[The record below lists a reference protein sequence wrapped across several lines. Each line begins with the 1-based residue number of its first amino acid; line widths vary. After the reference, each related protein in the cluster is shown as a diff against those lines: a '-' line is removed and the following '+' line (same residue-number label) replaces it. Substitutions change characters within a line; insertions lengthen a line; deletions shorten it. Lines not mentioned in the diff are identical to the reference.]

1 MATKRGVPVHVLY
14 EDICGIPQ
22 LFAASFPLAPLIA
35 LIIILID
42 IRVDSRRMLWMYR
55 RPVAAIAQDIGRW
68 LSTGEDGGG
77 GGGVVVVEGGGHLN
91 HIWVKNKNMQLWF
104 YVHVYIYAV
113 VSNII

>member
-1 MATKRGVPVHVLY
+1 MAILWRVASVQSCHYAKNGVPVHVLY

-55 RPVAAIAQDIGRW
+55 RPVAAIAQDIGR
-68 LSTGEDGGG
+68 
-77 GGGVVVVEGGGHLN
+77 
-91 HIWVKNKNMQLWF
+91 
-104 YVHVYIYAV
+104 
-113 VSNII
+113 